1 MTQTQTPAPTFVCTI
16 CARGGSKGVPGK
28 NIRMLM
34 DKPLIAHS
42 IAQARATGLF
52 SAIAVSSDSDEILD
66 TAREYGADLLIKRPD
81 ELASDTAGKLPAI
94 LHALAETETRLGVVV
109 DYLIDLD
116 ATSPLR
122 LPEDIQACADLLTET
137 GASCVITGT
146 PAHRSPYFNLVER
159 APDGTVHLS
168 KQLSSPVLRR
178 QDSPEC
184 YDMNAS
190 IYGWRRD
197 VLRDDPKVFYPDTQL
212 YVMPRNRSIDIDEE
226 MDFAIVTMIMQQ
238 RQAK

>member
-1 MTQTQTPAPTFVCTI
+1 MTKTPQFICTI

-34 DKPLIAHS
+34 GKPLIGHS
-42 IAQARATGLF
+42 ISQAKAAGF
-52 SAIAVSSDSDEILD
+52 FAAIAVSSDSDEILD
-66 TAREYGADLLIKRPD
+66 VARQCGADVLIKRPD

-94 LHALAETETRLGVVV
+94 LHAVAETENRLGFTA
-109 DYLIDLD
+109 DYLLDLD

-122 LPEDIQACADLLTET
+122 LPEDIQACARLLIETE
-137 GASCVITGT
+137 APCVITGT

-159 APDGTVHLS
+159 RPNGTVHLS
-168 KQLSSPVLRR
+168 KQLPAPVLRR

-197 VLRDDPKVFYPDTQL
+197 ALRDNPRVFYPDTRI
-212 YVMPRNRSIDIDEE
+212 YVMPQDRSFDIDEE
-226 MDFAIVTMIMQQ
+226 MDFAIVAMIMQQ
-238 RQAK
+238 RRAT

>member
-1 MTQTQTPAPTFVCTI
+1 MTETPKFICTI

-34 DKPLIAHS
+34 GKPLIGHS
-42 IAQARATGLF
+42 IAQAKATGLF
-52 SAIAVSSDSDEILD
+52 AAIAISSDSEEILGV
-66 TAREYGADLLIKRPD
+66 AHEYGADLLIKRPD

-94 LHALAETETRLGVVV
+94 LHALAEAEARLGIEA

-122 LPEDIQACADLLTET
+122 LPEDIQACANLLIKT
-137 GASCVITGT
+137 GTSCVITGT

-159 APDGTVHLS
+159 TLDGTVQLS
-168 KQLSSPVLRR
+168 KQLSKPVLRR

-197 VLRDDPKVFYPDTQL
+197 ALRKDPKVFYPDTQL
-212 YVMPRNRSIDIDEE
+212 YVMPRNRSADIDEE
-226 MDFAIVTMIMQQ
+226 MDFAIVKMIMQQ
-238 RQAK
+238 REAK

>member
-1 MTQTQTPAPTFVCTI
+1 MTETPKFICTI

-34 DKPLIAHS
+34 GKPLIGHS
-42 IAQARATGLF
+42 IAQAKATGLF
-52 SAIAVSSDSDEILD
+52 AAIAISSDSEEILGV
-66 TAREYGADLLIKRPD
+66 AHEYGADLLIKRPD

-94 LHALAETETRLGVVV
+94 LHALAEAEARLGVEA

-122 LPEDIQACADLLTET
+122 LPEDIQACANLLIET
-137 GASCVITGT
+137 GTSCVITGT

-159 APDGTVHLS
+159 TLDGTVQLS
-168 KQLSSPVLRR
+168 KQLSKPVLRR

-197 VLRDDPKVFYPDTQL
+197 ALSKDPKVFYPDTQL
-212 YVMPRNRSIDIDEE
+212 YVMPRNRSADIDEE
-226 MDFAIVTMIMQQ
+226 MDFAIVKMIMQQ
-238 RQAK
+238 REAK

>member
-1 MTQTQTPAPTFVCTI
+1 MSTPKLLCTI

-28 NIRMLM
+28 NIRPLM
-34 DKPLIAHS
+34 GKPLIAHS
-42 IAQARATGLF
+42 IAHAKESGLF
-52 SAIAVSSDSDEILD
+52 AAVAVSSDSDGILEV
-66 TAREYGADLLIKRPD
+66 ARTHGADILVKRPD

-94 LHALAETETRLGVVV
+94 LHALGEAEKELGYEV

-122 LPEDIQACADLLTET
+122 LAEDVTACTQRLIDS
-137 GASCVITGT
+137 GASCIITGA

-159 APDGTVHLS
+159 AADGSVHLS
-168 KQLSSPVLRR
+168 KKLEKPVLRR

-184 YDMNAS
+184 FDMNAS

-197 VLRDDPKVFYPDTQL
+197 VLRTDPKVFYPDTQI
-212 YVMPRNRSIDIDEE
+212 YVMPRDRSMDIDEE
-226 MDFAIVTMIMQQ
+226 MDFAIVTMVLQQ
-238 RQAK
+238 RNKA